1 MLPGVTPR
9 QRSRLF
15 CEVNDRINELLEAAE
30 PDLPGEFLC
39 ECGRDCGQRVELL
52 PAAFAELRRS
62 GDTVRS
68 PSCRG
73 TKFRL
78 RLGRDRGGRSVGL
91 ETESSLGV
99 EVVEA

>member
-1 MLPGVTPR
+1 MLQGVNPR

-15 CEVNDRINELLEAAE
+15 AEVNDRIRDLLESAE

-52 PAAFAELRRS
+52 PAALAELRRS
-62 GDTVRS
+62 GEPVRS

-73 TKFRL
+73 ARFRL
-78 RLGRDRGGRSVGL
+78 RGRRARASD
-91 ETESSLGV
+91 GV
-99 EVVEA
+99 PALS